1 MNKGQ
6 KPYLLHSSPYQE
18 TQNDFYFSLI
28 LRFCNFYSIKMINK
42 SIKLET
48 KTIIESVSS
57 GTPRPIISRGC
68 ACVFAPTQRGWD
80 SVLLTGHTLFSEGNK
95 LPFPG
100 SRKALKAWATFKP
113 GWWESS
119 RQGPGSSL
127 DKHSQGTCFRYPCQT
142 ALPHLLRGIKNPQMS
157 PQSFILY
164 TIYFIEETTVSCA
177 AETWQFGLHI
187 DDNHWYKL
195 LLPKTQKHI
204 SQLIICTAVT
214 TAHTIC
220 QNANMSSDDL
230 FLRQG
235 FFGRVTTKL
244 ASSMQPAFQFA
255 RESSEPLKVTTMCRK
270 TLSNTDSGKIL
281 LRLSMEAN

>member
-142 ALPHLLRGIKNPQMS
+142 ALPHLLRGIKNHKWVLKVSYYTPH
-157 PQSFILY
+157 ILLKKQPSAVLQKHDSLDFTLM
-164 TIYFIEETTVSCA
+164 TITGTNFCYQRHKSTFHNLLSV
-177 AETWQFGLHI
+177 Q
-187 DDNHWYKL
+187 
-195 LLPKTQKHI
+195 LLP
-204 SQLIICTAVT
+204 QLT
-214 TAHTIC
+214 
-220 QNANMSSDDL
+220 
-230 FLRQG
+230 
-235 FFGRVTTKL
+235 
-244 ASSMQPAFQFA
+244 QFA
-255 RESSEPLKVTTMCRK
+255 RMPTWAAMIYSWDTASLEESQPSWHPACSLHFSLPENPV
-270 TLSNTDSGKIL
+270 SH
-281 LRLSMEAN
+281 